1 MYDII
6 IIGAGTA
13 GLTAAIYTARAGKKV
28 LLLESETIG
37 GQISSSPEVENY
49 PGIKRVSGAEFSN
62 TLFEQVT
69 ELGVD
74 FELEKVT
81 EVLPHGND
89 GKTVKTE
96 YNTYEGRCL
105 ILATGVK
112 HRKLGLE
119 KEDLLFGK
127 GVSYCAICDGA
138 FFKNK
143 IVAVVGGGNTA
154 LENAE
159 LLSGICDKVYLI
171 HRRNTF
177 RGETHL
183 VKAVEAKENIE
194 ILLNR
199 TVKSLEGDEAL
210 SGLILQ
216 STAGAEDLHL
226 QVSGLFISVGQIP
239 ENQQF
244 ADIATLDPAGYIVA
258 GEDCKTSGEG
268 IFAAGDCRTKE
279 VRQLTTAAADGAV
292 AGLAACQYVAEHF
305 PS

>member
-13 GLTAAIYTARAGKKV
+13 GLTASIYAARAGKKV

-49 PGIKRVSGAEFSN
+49 PGIKRISGAEFSN
-62 TLFEQVT
+62 ILFEQAT

-81 EVLPHGND
+81 EVLADPHG

-96 YNTYEGRCL
+96 YNIYEGRCL

-112 HRKLGLE
+112 HRKLEIE
-119 KEDLLFGK
+119 KEDFLFGK

-143 IVAVVGGGNTA
+143 TVAVVGGGNTA
-154 LENAE
+154 LQNAE
-159 LLSGICDKVYLI
+159 LLSGICQKVYLI
-171 HRRNTF
+171 HRRDTF
-177 RGETHL
+177 RGEAHL
-183 VKAVEAKENIE
+183 VKVVEEKENIE

-199 TVKSLEGDEAL
+199 TVKALESDEAL

-216 STAGAEDLHL
+216 STAGEEDLRL
-226 QVSGLFISVGQIP
+226 QTNGLFISIGQVP

-244 ADIATLDPAGYIVA
+244 ANIVSLDPAGYIMA
-258 GEDCKTSGEG
+258 GEDCRTSAEG

-292 AGLAACQYVAEHF
+292 AALAACQYVAEHF
-305 PS
+305 PG